1 MRHPFG
7 IQKLNVIG
15 GLLALLMLAASAC
28 DDPEPTATPST
39 VPPSTVT
46 AEPTVTSTKDPI
58 PTPTPLSVE
67 RVVEATAASMRALKS
82 AHSEADI
89 TRTGRAAGEEEG
101 TVEMSM
107 TGDYQAPDRTR
118 LRTRFTIEGNDFGA
132 DYITIAN
139 ETYIHVLNTDI
150 WEVTDTTDGLDLPE
164 TIRFDPEDTENLVLI
179 GEEELDGEK
188 VYHLK
193 EILASDAGGLLNS
206 VVHGSWFMVTPMG
219 EVIVEA
225 EFWVGVEDFLI
236 RRIIQNTHIELSAD
250 TGERGELSL
259 ELDMRLSDYGKS
271 MDIQA
276 PDMESMSG
284 TGATESQEAAPIPA
298 TATPLPVATRPPT
311 PEITTTPATPVSTV
325 APTSTSTPES
335 VPMIDLLAGLLWS
348 YEVDSEVLPWPL
360 IDERVLYIDAN
371 DGHVYALDA
380 STGES
385 LWSFETGGAVL
396 PSTVVD
402 GVLYAGSEDNHI
414 YALDASSGE
423 LMRSYEV
430 GEGMTAFLTV
440 VGEVIYTGSEDG
452 SVYAMDASSGEFLW
466 NYEADGHAVLFAV
479 MDEVVIAGVKYEFFG
494 LDASTGELRWLYEI
508 EGFLLSQ
515 AFPTLEGGVLYVS
528 SGSYLEALDA
538 LTGASLWSYETGAP
552 SRYFIPTPD
561 VVGGVA
567 YTVLGDG
574 YLHALDATTGALLWR
589 SGVPG
594 PSDTVLFGT
603 PKVVEGVAY
612 VDSPDQHLNAFAAST
627 GALLWRSAAP
637 LSTNSLTALL
647 AVADGVMYIVS
658 YDVSSDSAYS
668 RLYALEVPTGG

>member
-1 MRHPFG
+1 M
-7 IQKLNVIG
+7 V
-15 GLLALLMLAASAC
+15 LLMVAAGAC
-28 DDPEPTATPST
+28 DDAEPAATPST

-82 AHSEADI
+82 AHIEADI

-107 TGDYQAPDRTR
+107 TGDYQAPDRPR

-193 EILASDAGGLLNS
+193 GILASDAGGLLNS

-276 PDMESMSG
+276 PDIESMSG

-311 PEITTTPATPVSTV
+311 PEITSTTPSPVSTV
-325 APTSTSTPES
+325 ASPSTSTPQPGP
-335 VPMIDLLAGLLWS
+335 VIDLLAGLLWS
-348 YEVDSEVLPWPL
+348 YKVDSEVLPWPL
-360 IDERVLYIDAN
+360 IDEGVLYIGAS

-385 LWSFETGGAVL
+385 LWSFETGGAAL

-402 GVLYAGSEDNHI
+402 GVLYAGSEDSRI
-414 YALDASSGE
+414 YALDTSNGE

-430 GEGMTAFLTV
+430 GEGMPALPTV
-440 VGEVIYTGSEDG
+440 VGGVMYTGSEDG
-452 SVYAMDASSGEFLW
+452 KVYAMDASSGGLLW
-466 NYEADGHAVLFAV
+466 SYEADDYAFDYAILFNV
-479 MDEVVIAGVKYEFFG
+479 MDEVVIAGGRREFFG
-494 LDASTGELRWLYEI
+494 LNTSTGELRWLYEI
-508 EGFLLSQ
+508 EGFLFSQ
-515 AFPTLEGGVLYVS
+515 AFPTLEGGVLYMS
-528 SGSYLEALDA
+528 SGSYVEALDA
-538 LTGASLWSYETGAP
+538 WTGASLWKYETDAP
-552 SRYFIPTPD
+552 SRNMIPTPD
-561 VVGGVA
+561 VVGGVVYA
-567 YTVLGDG
+567 VLGDG
-574 YLHALDATTGALLWR
+574 YLHALDATARTLLWR

-594 PSDTVLFGT
+594 PSDTVLLGP

-612 VDSPDQHLNAFAAST
+612 VDSADQHLNAFAAST
-627 GALLWRSAAP
+627 GELLWRSAAP
-637 LSTNSLTALL
+637 LSTDSLTFLL
-647 AVADGVMYIVS
+647 AMAENVMYIVS
-658 YDVSSDSAYS
+658 YDFSEDSDNS